1 MLYLAATVDAISG
14 PLELEKAAFKKAKEP
29 KQFVQ
34 LQSDHLANYKS
45 PAFDVNV
52 DVQISFLNKNL

>member
-1 MLYLAATVDAISG
+1 MLYLAATVDPISG
-14 PLELEKAAFKKAKEP
+14 PLELEKAAFERAKEP
-29 KQFVQ
+29 KRFVQ

-52 DVQISFLNKNL
+52 QVQIDFLDENL